1 MAVLPW
7 PATLPQVPQKGF
19 TESIGINVIRS
30 ATDAGPAK
38 QRRRSSRPNEMNLNF
53 LMTTEQT
60 KTLEAF
66 IKNLPTAVLP
76 LIPGISGTNRFT
88 FPHPRILGTTI
99 EVRIIPGSGG
109 EYFNLQYMA
118 PGYWSTSLK
127 FEVMP

>member
-1 MAVLPW
+1 MAVLQW
-7 PATLPQVPQKGF
+7 PTTLPQVPQKGF
-19 TESIGINVIRS
+19 TESVGINVIRS

-38 QRRRSSRPNEMNLNF
+38 QRRRASRPNELSVNF

-60 KTLEAF
+60 QKLEDF
-66 IKNLPTAVLP
+66 IKNLPTNTTT
-76 LIPGISGTNRFT
+76 PGIAGTNRFT
-88 FPHPRILGTTI
+88 FTHPRLYTTV

-109 EYFNLQYMA
+109 EFFNLQYVA

>member
-1 MAVLPW
+1 MPIAW

-19 TESIGINVIRS
+19 TESVGINVIRS

-38 QRRRSSRPNEMNLNF
+38 QRRRASRPNELSVNF
-53 LMTTEQT
+53 LMTTAQT
-60 KTLEAF
+60 QKLEDF
-66 IKNLPTAVLP
+66 IKNLPTNTTT
-76 LIPGISGTNRFT
+76 PGIAGVNRFT

-109 EYFNLQYMA
+109 EFFNLQYMA